1 MPCGQGGGSCC
12 YCPSLPPSD
21 WMEEENCV
29 QLKSALS
36 WLGSSHCLL
45 WTFVGRGVRKA
56 KRWAELK
63 MFLSFI
69 FAPKSLGLKKSY
81 GKVRKSQA
89 VENHKFFVRPIS

>member
-1 MPCGQGGGSCC
+1 MLLLP
-12 YCPSLPPSD
+12 LPPSFLLD
-21 WMEEENCV
+21 GGGELCPT
-29 QLKSALS
+29 QSALS

-56 KRWAELK
+56 RRWAELK

-89 VENHKFFVRPIS
+89 VENHKFFVTPIS